1 MFWRREAAPV
11 ADPGRSHDGGAPD
24 ARPAAGSAPRPWGQW
39 ATLPALQRTVG
50 PMPTTSRPT
59 SFPDDLVARR
69 PLQLTGVMAHVV
81 DPAAPSGVVDGDG
94 SLAAAPVQ
102 RSADVDLDL
111 VGPAPVLPSRPR
123 AAASDR
129 GSLTVAPRPAGTA
142 AAAVAVPASVAPASA
157 PPASVAVQRA
167 VAVQRSVGL
176 EATAVATAP
185 DAASAGVAPTSFP
198 LVITPPVEE
207 RAGDT
212 RADGSWSD
220 SAATYVPVAHPSP
233 PGPARPSPTAGGA
246 PVQRRLGLGEPLS
259 ASSLPARPTPATT
272 PAEPAR
278 TPVATGAESPVGAD
292 RPTRTD
298 LRGPDREAPGVDGG
312 TAGETAGALPVVA
325 REVATAKTGDAA
337 GPSDAGGVEPART
350 AGTPAPASASPRTEV
365 QRSVEP
371 GPDPRPLDVTL
382 PLAWPA
388 TPSSTDPT
396 TAGSSTGPTPGPAAQ
411 RTSVAGWDGGA
422 AEPGAGAPGAVLGPG
437 SGPGDE
443 TSTGPG
449 ELPADVIPAGP
460 ASDTPAPSLDLVV
473 ARTLGAPGDARAS
486 TTTGAG
492 ASVVAD
498 EAVPGTPA
506 ARALDGAAQDDGT
519 PGSAPTSSV
528 PYPPAIPG
536 HAAAGTDHA
545 VQRRTSPDRS
555 EHDRTASVQT
565 TVSPLSPVSPS
576 RRTGASPAA
585 RPGTSTPAR
594 DAADPTTSGAGSS
607 DSAAPNLPTLEPPTP
622 EVPTVSRTTTAPLD
636 QPADLERLDLVH
648 LDAIHRDPGPTDR
661 ERPTHPGLGAGAPLV
676 AGTPTARTTS
686 GPGAA
691 LVAQRT
697 AAPAVVATIAGTP
710 LQRAHAVPRSAGTAV
725 QRSSSQ
731 TRTRADAR
739 PAYASGAV
747 PAAPVAGALLA
758 PGAGSPSASL
768 PPASMPSASMPS
780 PSIPSLSMSSLSIP
794 SLSIPSLSMPAQP
807 MPAVPV
813 VARTVSAGPPIA
825 MPVATTAA
833 PSSAA
838 AAIAATTPTATQ
850 VAAPHLALDDGPPEP
865 TAQRAME
872 PTAAAPEATQVAQV
886 APGNGPM
893 SGPHGSSSGAS
904 ALTGALTAAQ
914 VDDLARRL
922 TPPLLRR
929 LRAQLLLDRERLG
942 VRTDV

>member
-1 MFWRREAAPV
+1 
-11 ADPGRSHDGGAPD
+11 
-24 ARPAAGSAPRPWGQW
+24 
-39 ATLPALQRTVG
+39 
-50 PMPTTSRPT
+50 MPTTSRPT

-176 EATAVATAP
+176 EATAGATAP

-220 SAATYVPVAHPSP
+220 SAATYVPVAHPPP

-492 ASVVAD
+492 ASVVVDA
-498 EAVPGTPA
+498 AVPGTPA
-506 ARALDGAAQDDGT
+506 ARALDEAAQDDGT

-536 HAAAGTDHA
+536 H
-545 VQRRTSPDRS
+545 
-555 EHDRTASVQT
+555 
-565 TVSPLSPVSPS
+565 
-576 RRTGASPAA
+576 
-585 RPGTSTPAR
+585 
-594 DAADPTTSGAGSS
+594 AADPTTSGAGSS

-710 LQRAHAVPRSAGTAV
+710 LQRAHAVPRSAGSAV

-731 TRTRADAR
+731 TRTRVDAR
-739 PAYASGAV
+739 PAYASGGV
-747 PAAPVAGALLA
+747 PATPVAGALLA

-768 PPASMPSASMPS
+768 PSASLPPASMPS
-780 PSIPSLSMSSLSIP
+780 PSMPSPSMPSLSMSSLSIP
-794 SLSIPSLSMPAQP
+794 SLSIPSLSMPSLSMPAQP
-807 MPAVPV
+807 IPAVPV

-825 MPVATTAA
+825 MP
-833 PSSAA
+833 
-838 AAIAATTPTATQ
+838 

-872 PTAAAPEATQVAQV
+872 PTAAAPAATQVAQV

>member
-1 MFWRREAAPV
+1 
-11 ADPGRSHDGGAPD
+11 
-24 ARPAAGSAPRPWGQW
+24 
-39 ATLPALQRTVG
+39 
-50 PMPTTSRPT
+50 MPTTSRPT

-157 PPASVAVQRA
+157 PPTSAPPASVAVQRA

-176 EATAVATAP
+176 EATAGATAP

-259 ASSLPARPTPATT
+259 ASPLPAPPTPATT

-298 LRGPDREAPGVDGG
+298 LRGPDRGAPGVDGG
-312 TAGETAGALPVVA
+312 TAGGTAGALPVVA

-498 EAVPGTPA
+498 AAVPGTPA

-565 TVSPLSPVSPS
+565 TVPPLSPVSPS
-576 RRTGASPAA
+576 RTTGASPAT

-607 DSAAPNLPTLEPPTP
+607 DAAAPNPPTPDLPTLEPPTP

-636 QPADLERLDLVH
+636 RPADLERLDLVH
-648 LDAIHRDPGPTDR
+648 LDPILRDPGPTDR
-661 ERPTHPGLGAGAPLV
+661 ERPTHAGLGAGAPLV
-676 AGTPTARTTS
+676 AGAPTARTTS

-739 PAYASGAV
+739 PAYASGGV

-768 PPASMPSASMPS
+768 PPASMASASMPS
-780 PSIPSLSMSSLSIP
+780 PSIPSLSIP
-794 SLSIPSLSMPAQP
+794 SPSMPAQSMPAQP
-807 MPAVPV
+807 MPAAPV

-825 MPVATTAA
+825 M
-833 PSSAA
+833 
-838 AAIAATTPTATQ
+838 Q